1 MKREKE
7 PLYRKVNTK
16 ARGVHHN
23 KGGDARHD
31 RNTKSGVSEKMK
43 RGVERGLDYTPLYR
57 FLMSKVGQ
65 NFDIVYSEAV
75 SRLDNEDPIWFMVL
89 RDRDNRRY
97 VRIGESSYYSALIV
111 DENNLLQLADPSLKN
126 EDFAPSCSCCTHTF
140 NGKPLIRKY
149 LGANNAFELPNNV
162 TRI

>member
-16 ARGVHHN
+16 ARNVHHN
-23 KGGDARHD
+23 FGGDARHD
-31 RNTKSGVSEKMK
+31 RNTKKGFEKMK
-43 RGVERGLDYTPLYR
+43 QGVERGLDYTPLYR

-65 NFDIVYSEAV
+65 DFDTVFSEAV
-75 SRLDNEDPIWFMVL
+75 SRLDKEDPIWHMVL
-89 RDRDNRRY
+89 RDRDDRRY
-97 VRIGESSYYSALIV
+97 VRIGESSYYNALRV
-111 DENNLLQLADPSLKN
+111 DENGILQLADPSLKN

-149 LGANNAFELPNNV
+149 LSSDNAFELPNNV